1 MGGIIIVSYVLGFSI
16 LSWVNWR
23 EWNSHSF
30 EVVERSG
37 IALIAAFLFFSIEH
51 CTMLFLFIYGRGGGG
66 VCWGWGRVL
75 IIYLFDFIDHLNM

>member
-51 CTMLFLFIYGRGGGG
+51 CTMLFLFIYLFILGRGGGG
-66 VCWGWGRVL
+66 VVGGGGEV
-75 IIYLFDFIDHLNM
+75 

>member
-1 MGGIIIVSYVLGFSI
+1 MGGIIIVSYALGFSI

-51 CTMLFLFIYGRGGGG
+51 CTMLFLFFYLFWGGGGGG
-66 VCWGWGRVL
+66 VVGGGGEL
-75 IIYLFDFIDHLNM
+75 

>member
-16 LSWVNWR
+16 LLWVNWR

-30 EVVERSG
+30 EVVETSG

-51 CTMLFLFIYGRGGGG
+51 CTMLFLFIYLFWGGGGGG
-66 VCWGWGRVL
+66 VVGGGGEL
-75 IIYLFDFIDHLNM
+75 